1 MSTLS
6 REKIVEELIN
16 ILGADQVVTDETVL
30 KESSLDRYR
39 KFEQCHK
46 VYTTFLIPAAVI
58 YVHNTDEVAKVLKFA
73 DDNRINVVPRTGQSA
88 IEGGLANFSRKFHR
102 NRWFYH
108 EQGS

>member
-46 VYTTFLIPAAVI
+46 VWQQ
-58 YVHNTDEVAKVLKFA
+58 KVCILL
-73 DDNRINVVPRTGQSA
+73 P
-88 IEGGLANFSRKFHR
+88 
-102 NRWFYH
+102 
-108 EQGS
+108 

>member
-16 ILGADQVVTDETVL
+16 ILGADQVVTDEAVL

-46 VYTTFLIPAAVI
+46 VYTLPTPAAVI
-58 YVHNTDEVAKVLKFA
+58 YVHNTDEVAKVTTRSMLSRVQVSLLSRVVLK
-73 DDNRINVVPRTGQSA
+73 
-88 IEGGLANFSRKFHR
+88 L
-102 NRWFYH
+102 
-108 EQGS
+108 

>member
-16 ILGADQVVTDETVL
+16 ILGADQVVTDEAVL

-46 VYTTFLIPAAVI
+46 VYTLPTPAAVI
-58 YVHNTDEVAKVLKFA
+58 YVHNTD
-73 DDNRINVVPRTGQSA
+73 
-88 IEGGLANFSRKFHR
+88 
-102 NRWFYH
+102 
-108 EQGS
+108 

>member
-46 VYTTFLIPAAVI
+46 VYTLPIPAAVI
-58 YVHNTDEVAKVLKFA
+58 
-73 DDNRINVVPRTGQSA
+73 
-88 IEGGLANFSRKFHR
+88 
-102 NRWFYH
+102 
-108 EQGS
+108 

>member
-46 VYTTFLIPAAVI
+46 VYTLPTPAAVI

-88 IEGGLANFSRKFHR
+88 IEGGLETLAENSIVID
-102 NRWFYH
+102 
-108 EQGS
+108 GSTMN